1 LPVFEIIKDGDK
13 EEEREKEHKDIMP
26 EEAGEIYHIRRK
38 SKKQRSEERLFL
50 IKISNAIDTIYE
62 RDEKNSKE

>member
-26 EEAGEIYHIRRK
+26 EESGKVYHIGRK
-38 SKKQRSEERLFL
+38 GKKES
-50 IKISNAIDTIYE
+50 S
-62 RDEKNSKE
+62 